1 MYGFCIE
8 SENEHFSKLQGI
20 ISIEFQYPFDKLTI
34 EQEFRLTKAK

>member
-20 ISIEFQYPFDKLTI
+20 ISIEFQYPLEELTI

>member
-1 MYGFCIE
+1 MYGFRIE